1 MGECALRLGELEFLV
16 LDDGTLRLD
25 GGAMFGVVP
34 KPMWEKKS
42 RADERNRVLLAMNCL
57 LIRAAGKT
65 ILVET
70 GAGDKWDEKHR
81 QIYSFEGSPRL
92 PGQLAAQ
99 GVKPED
105 VDIVIN
111 THLHFDH
118 CGWNTR
124 IVDGKARPMFPNAR
138 YVVQKKDF
146 EHAMKPTE
154 RDRAS
159 FVLENYAPVEE
170 AKQWSFIEGEK
181 EIVPGVSVFPVPG
194 HTPAMQCVKLEGGG
208 KTAIF
213 LADLVPT
220 TAHLPL
226 AWIMGFDLYPL
237 TTLENKK
244 EWLPRIAS
252 NGWLALFAHD
262 LVVRAAYLRER
273 NGNYEA
279 EPVPVG

>member
-1 MGECALRLGELEFLV
+1 MRFGDLEFVV
-16 LDDGTLRLD
+16 LNDGTLRLD

-42 RADERNRVLLAMNCL
+42 PADDRNRIVLAMNCL

-70 GAGDKWDEKHR
+70 GAGDKWDAKKR
-81 QIYSFEGSPRL
+81 NIYALEGSPRFRE
-92 PGQLAAQ
+92 QLAAH
-99 GVKPED
+99 GVKPEN

-124 IVDGKARPMFPNAR
+124 IVNGKAAPTFPNAR

-146 EHAMKPTE
+146 EHAKNPSE

-159 FVLENYAPVEE
+159 FLPENYLPLEE
-170 AKQWSFIEGEK
+170 SGQWQLLEGDA
-181 EIVPGVSVFPVPG
+181 EIVPGVSVFVAPG
-194 HTPAMQCVKLEGGG
+194 HTHAMQCVKLEGGG
-208 KTAIF
+208 KTAVF

-226 AWIMGFDLYPL
+226 AWIMGFDLFPL
-237 TTLENKK
+237 TTLENRKK
-244 EWLPRIAS
+244 WLPQIAK

-262 LVVRAAYLRER
+262 AAVRAAYLRER

-279 EPVPVG
+279 EPAQLD

>member
-1 MGECALRLGELEFLV
+1 MRFGDLEFL
-16 LDDGTLRLD
+16 LLNDGTLRLD

-42 RADERNRVLLAMNCL
+42 RADDRNRVLLATNCL

-70 GAGDKWDEKHR
+70 GAGDKWDAKR
-81 QIYSFEGSPRL
+81 RDIYAFEGSPRF
-92 PGQLAAQ
+92 PDQLAAH
-99 GVKPED
+99 GVKPEN

-124 IVDGKARPMFPNAR
+124 IVNGKVRPTFPNAR

-146 EHAMKPTE
+146 DHAKNPTE

-159 FVLENYAPVEE
+159 FILENYLPVEE
-170 AKQWSFIEGEK
+170 AGQWWLLEHDT
-181 EIVPGVSVFPVPG
+181 EIVPGVSVFVVPG
-194 HTPAMQCVKLEGGG
+194 HTHAMQCVKLEGGG

-226 AWIMGFDLYPL
+226 AWIMGFDLFPL
-237 TTLENKK
+237 TTLENRKK
-244 EWLPRIAS
+244 WLPQIAK
-252 NGWLALFAHD
+252 NGWLTLFAHD
-262 LVVRAAYLRER
+262 PVVRAAYLRER
-273 NGNYEA
+273 DGNYEV
-279 EPVPVG
+279 EPVQID

>member
-1 MGECALRLGELEFLV
+1 MRFGDLEFL
-16 LDDGTLRLD
+16 LLNDGTLRLD

-70 GAGDKWDEKHR
+70 GAGDKWDAKKR
-81 QIYSFEGSPRL
+81 DIYALEGSPRF
-92 PGQLAAQ
+92 PDQLAAH
-99 GVKPED
+99 GVKPEN

-124 IVDGKARPMFPNAR
+124 IVNGKVRPTFPNAR

-146 EHAMKPTE
+146 EHAKNPTE

-159 FVLENYAPVEE
+159 FILEIYLPVEE
-170 AKQWSFIEGEK
+170 AGQWWLLEGDT
-181 EIVPGVSVFPVPG
+181 EIVPGVSVFVVPG
-194 HTPAMQCVKLEGGG
+194 HTHAMQCVKLESGG

-226 AWIMGFDLYPL
+226 AWIMGFDLFPL
-237 TTLENKK
+237 TTLENRKK
-244 EWLPRIAS
+244 WLPQIAK
-252 NGWLALFAHD
+252 NGWLTLFAHD
-262 LVVRAAYLRER
+262 PVIRAAYLRER
-273 NGNYEA
+273 DGNYEA
-279 EPVPVG
+279 EPVQMD

>member
-1 MGECALRLGELEFLV
+1 LRLGDLEFLV
-16 LDDGTLRLD
+16 LTDGTVRLD

-34 KPMWEKKS
+34 KPMWEKKA
-42 RADERNRVLLAMNCL
+42 RADERNRILLAMNCL

-70 GAGDKWDEKHR
+70 GAGDKWDAKHR
-81 QIYSFEGSPRL
+81 DIYAFDGSPRL
-92 PGQLAAQ
+92 PEQLAQ
-99 GVKPED
+99 HGTKLQD

-118 CGWNTR
+118 CGWDTQIAN
-124 IVDGKARPMFPNAR
+124 GQARPTFPNAK

-146 EHAMKPTE
+146 EHAKSPTE

-159 FVLENYAPVEE
+159 YQFENFLPVEE
-170 AKQWSFIEGEK
+170 AKQWQLIEGEQQ
-181 EIVPGVSVFPVPG
+181 IAPGVSVFPAPG

-244 EWLPRIAS
+244 KILPQIAK

-262 LVVRAAYLRER
+262 TAVRAAYLRER
-273 NGNYEA
+273 GEQFEA
-279 EPVPVG
+279 EPVPVD

>member
-1 MGECALRLGELEFLV
+1 MRLGDLEFLV
-16 LDDGTLRLD
+16 LNDGTLRLD
-25 GGAMFGVVP
+25 GGAMFGVIP

-70 GAGDKWDEKHR
+70 GSGDKWDAKKR
-81 QIYSFEGSPRL
+81 DIYALEGSPRF
-92 PGQLAAQ
+92 PDQLAAH
-99 GVKPED
+99 GVKPEN

-124 IVDGKARPMFPNAR
+124 IVNGNARPTFPNAR

-146 EHAMKPTE
+146 EHARNPTE

-159 FVLENYAPVEE
+159 FLLENYMPVEE
-170 AKQWSFIEGEK
+170 AGQWWLLEGDQ
-181 EIVPGVSVFPVPG
+181 EIAPGVSVFLVPG
-194 HTPAMQCVKLEGGG
+194 HTHAMQCVKLEGGG
-208 KTAIF
+208 KTAVF

-226 AWIMGFDLYPL
+226 AWIMGFDLFPL

-244 EWLPRIAS
+244 KWLPQIAK
-252 NGWLALFAHD
+252 NGWLVLFAHD
-262 LVVRAAYLRER
+262 PVVRGAYLRER
-273 NGNYEA
+273 NGNYEP
-279 EPVPVG
+279 EPVKID

>member
-1 MGECALRLGELEFLV
+1 MRLGDLEFLV
-16 LDDGTLRLD
+16 LNDGTLRLD
-25 GGAMFGVVP
+25 GGAMFGVIP

-65 ILVET
+65 ILVES
-70 GAGDKWDEKHR
+70 GAGDKWDAKKR
-81 QIYSFEGSPRL
+81 DIYALEGSPRF
-92 PGQLAAQ
+92 PEQLAAH
-99 GVKPED
+99 GVKPEQID
-105 VDIVIN
+105 FVIN

-124 IVDGKARPMFPNAR
+124 IVDGKARPTFPNAR
-138 YVVQKKDF
+138 YVVQKKDL
-146 EHAMKPTE
+146 EHARNPTE

-159 FVLENYAPVEE
+159 FLLENYTPVEE
-170 AKQWSFIEGEK
+170 AGQWWLLEGDT
-181 EIVPGVSVFPVPG
+181 EIVQGVSVFPVPG
-194 HTPAMQCVKLEGGG
+194 HTHAMQCVKLTGGG

-226 AWIMGFDLYPL
+226 AWIMGFDLFPL

-244 EWLPRIAS
+244 KWLPQIAK
-252 NGWLALFAHD
+252 NGWLVLFAHD
-262 LVVRAAYLRER
+262 PVVRGAYLREH
-273 NGNYEA
+273 NGNYEP
-279 EPVPVG
+279 EPVKID

>member
-1 MGECALRLGELEFLV
+1 MRLGDLEFLM
-16 LDDGTLRLD
+16 LTDGTLRLD
-25 GGAMFGVVP
+25 GGAMFGVIP
-34 KPMWEKKS
+34 KPMWEKKA
-42 RADERNRVLLAMNCL
+42 RADERNRIVLAMNCL

-70 GAGDKWDEKHR
+70 GAGDKWDAKR
-81 QIYSFEGSPRL
+81 RDIYAFEGSPRL
-92 PGQLAAQ
+92 PEQLAQ
-99 GVKPED
+99 HGVKLQD

-118 CGWNTR
+118 CGWDTK
-124 IVDGKARPMFPNAR
+124 VTGDKVRPTFPNAK
-138 YVVQKKDF
+138 YIVQKKDF
-146 EHAMKPTE
+146 EHATNPTE

-159 FVLENYAPVEE
+159 FMLENYVPVAD
-170 AKQWSFIEGEK
+170 AKQWELLDGEK
-181 EIVPGVSVFPVPG
+181 QIVPGVTVIPAPG
-194 HTPAMQCVKLEGGG
+194 HTDAMQCVKLEGGG

-226 AWIMGFDLYPL
+226 PWIMGFDLYPL

-244 EWLPRIAS
+244 RMLPQIEN

-262 LVVRAAYLRER
+262 TSTRAAYLRSR
-273 NGNYEA
+273 DGQYEA
-279 EPVPVG
+279 EPVTID

>member
-1 MGECALRLGELEFLV
+1 LRLGDLEFLI
-16 LDDGTLRLD
+16 LNDGTLRLD

-42 RADERNRVLLAMNCL
+42 RADDRNRVVLAMNCL

-70 GAGDKWDEKHR
+70 GAGDKWDAKR
-81 QIYSFEGSPRL
+81 RDIYDFEGSPRF
-92 PGQLAAQ
+92 PDQLAAH
-99 GVKPED
+99 GVKPEN

-124 IVDGKARPMFPNAR
+124 IVNGKARPTFPNAR
-138 YVVQKKDF
+138 YVVQKKDL
-146 EHAMKPTE
+146 EHAKNPTE

-159 FVLENYAPVEE
+159 FILENYLPVDE
-170 AKQWSFIEGEK
+170 AGQWWLLEGET
-181 EIVPGVSVFPVPG
+181 EIVPGVTVFPVPG
-194 HTPAMQCVKLEGGG
+194 HTHAMQCVKLTGGG

-226 AWIMGFDLYPL
+226 AWIMGFDLFPL

-244 EWLPRIAS
+244 KWLPQIEK
-252 NGWLALFAHD
+252 NGWLVLFAHD
-262 LVVRAAYLRER
+262 SAVRAAYLRER

-279 EPVPVG
+279 DPAQID

>member
-1 MGECALRLGELEFLV
+1 MKLGDLEFLM
-16 LDDGTLRLD
+16 LTDGTLRLD
-25 GGAMFGVVP
+25 GGAMFGVIP
-34 KPMWEKKS
+34 KPMWEKKA
-42 RADERNRVLLAMNCL
+42 RADERNRILLAMNCL

-70 GAGDKWDEKHR
+70 GAGDKWDAKHR
-81 QIYSFEGSPRL
+81 DIYAFDGSPRL
-92 PGQLAAQ
+92 PEQLAQ
-99 GVKPED
+99 HGTKLQD
-105 VDIVIN
+105 VDVVIN

-118 CGWNTR
+118 CGWDSR
-124 IVDGKARPMFPNAR
+124 MADGKVRPTFPNAK

-146 EHAMKPTE
+146 EHAKSPTE

-159 FVLENYAPVEE
+159 YQSENFMPVEE
-170 AKQWSFIEGEK
+170 AKQWQLIEGEQQ
-181 EIVPGVSVFPVPG
+181 IAPGVSVFPAPG

-208 KTAIF
+208 KTAVF

-244 EWLPRIAS
+244 KILPQIAK
-252 NGWLALFAHD
+252 NGWLVLFAHD
-262 LVVRAAYLRER
+262 TAVRAAHLRER
-273 NGNYEA
+273 DGQYEA
-279 EPVPVG
+279 EPVPVD

>member
-1 MGECALRLGELEFLV
+1 MRLGDLEFLI
-16 LDDGTLRLD
+16 LNDGTLRLD

-42 RADERNRVLLAMNCL
+42 RADDRNRVVLAMNCL

-70 GAGDKWDEKHR
+70 GAGDKWDAKKR
-81 QIYSFEGSPRL
+81 DIYALEGSPRF
-92 PGQLAAQ
+92 PDQLAAH
-99 GVKPED
+99 GVKPEH

-124 IVDGKARPMFPNAR
+124 ILNGKAAPTFPNAR

-146 EHAMKPTE
+146 EHAKNPTE

-159 FVLENYAPVEE
+159 FLLENYLPLEE
-170 AKQWSFIEGEK
+170 SGQWQLLEGET
-181 EIVPGVSVFPVPG
+181 EIVPGVTVFPVPG
-194 HTPAMQCVKLEGGG
+194 HTHAMQCVKLTGGG

-226 AWIMGFDLYPL
+226 AWIMGFDLFPL

-244 EWLPRIAS
+244 KWLPQIEK
-252 NGWLALFAHD
+252 NGWLVLFAHD
-262 LVVRAAYLRER
+262 SAVRAAYLRER

-279 EPVPVG
+279 DPAQID